1 MGNHSPKLSSSNSKI
16 MELITQEIVAQS
28 ASDIV
33 SLYYLTAGLGSGKHV
48 LFLVH
53 AHQERI
59 IAVYDYSLDMVKL
72 IAEETNGRV
81 IIDPI
86 GKKARI
92 EYVQSSKGDLAIE
105 LLKEKTT
112 LRRDPSGNWTIY
124 QKENVSNSSPTS
136 AAITVL

>member
-1 MGNHSPKLSSSNSKI
+1 

-28 ASDIV
+28 ATDTV
-33 SLYYLTAGLGSGKHV
+33 FLYYLTAGLGSGKHV

-53 AHQERI
+53 THQGQV
-59 IAVYDYSLDMVKL
+59 IAAYNYSRDMVNL
-72 IAEETNGRV
+72 IAEETDGRV
-81 IIDPI
+81 ITDPVS
-86 GKKARI
+86 KKARV
-92 EYVQSSKGDLAIE
+92 EYVQSSKGDLAVE

-124 QKENVSNSSPTS
+124 QKDNVPNSSPAS

>member
-1 MGNHSPKLSSSNSKI
+1 

-28 ASDIV
+28 VTDIV
-33 SLYYLTAGLGSGKHV
+33 SLYYLTAKLGSGRHV

-53 AHQERI
+53 AHQGQI
-59 IAVYDYSLDMVKL
+59 IAAYNYSLDMVKL
-72 IAEETNGRV
+72 IAEEIDGRV
-81 IIDPI
+81 ITDPI
-86 GKKARI
+86 GKKARV

-136 AAITVL
+136 TAIVAL